1 MMKENP
7 STDPPSRAL
16 LTPAELHAW
25 WIELDGWVGR
35 LRDSH
40 EHLWP
45 PPATSIKDKD
55 LGKVRQLPWP
65 ECWPRHAGLVEFL
78 NGLFSWHSILLKLAF
93 TEQAARS
100 WVDWHTI
107 VEQTLAKEIQVIA
120 KYCRNGHR
128 GPDVAQPEP
137 GADITGKTDVTWSDY
152 FGRDASKPKTHH
164 AKRRDHP
171 SSEGLA

>member
-1 MMKENP
+1 MKETP
-7 STDPPSRAL
+7 STDPPRRAH

-25 WIELDGWVGR
+25 WIEFDAWVRR

-45 PPATSIKDKD
+45 PPATSVKDKD
-55 LGKVRQLPWP
+55 FGKVRQLPWP
-65 ECWPRHAGLVEFL
+65 DCWPRHAGLVEFL
-78 NGLFSWHSILLKLAF
+78 DGLFSWHSILLKLPL
-93 TEQAARS
+93 TEHSARS

-128 GPDVAQPEP
+128 GPDVAKPET
-137 GADITGKTDVTWSDY
+137 AMELTGKARATWSDY
-152 FGRDASKPKTHH
+152 FADDGAQSKSPH

-171 SSEGLA
+171 SNDGLA